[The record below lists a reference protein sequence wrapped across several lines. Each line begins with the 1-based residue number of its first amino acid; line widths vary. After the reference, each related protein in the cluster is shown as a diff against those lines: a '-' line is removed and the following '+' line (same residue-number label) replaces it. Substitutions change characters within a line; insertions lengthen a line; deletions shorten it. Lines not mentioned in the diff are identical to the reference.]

1 MTDNQCTILIQKFY
15 ISEDNTRQSFESFN
29 DIKDKKYECI
39 SYDLHII
46 SNSSEIVIPFY
57 FELEKIC
64 VISQES
70 ENIHILNHIETNSKV
85 VRFGVD
91 DNSYLISVFQNLLE
105 FQVGSYFKFT
115 PSYLEIREN
124 FVEEFKIKVMIA
136 ISNIST
142 IVRDE
147 IMKTYNSELEY
158 YN

>member
-1 MTDNQCTILIQKFY
+1 MSDNQHTILIKNFY
-15 ISEDNTRQSFESFN
+15 ISDDGTRKSFESFN
-29 DIKDKKYECI
+29 DIKDKKYGCI

-46 SNSSEIVIPFY
+46 SNSNEIVIPFY

-64 VISQES
+64 VISQGIDD
-70 ENIHILNHIETNSKV
+70 IHILNHIETENKV

-91 DNSYLISVFQNLLE
+91 DNSYSISDFQNLLE
-105 FQVGSYFKFT
+105 FQVGSYFNFT

-124 FVEEFKIKVMIA
+124 FVEEFKIKIMMSIT
-136 ISNIST
+136 NIST

-147 IMKTYNSELEY
+147 IMKTYNSEVEY